1 MLTLPLYYL
10 APVSYYSRIY
20 RAMAEGDTF
29 TFNTDDRWEKQTLRS
44 RCYIAGPQGRM
55 MLTVPVKKAPSN
67 SPFGGE
73 SQPERNNME
82 AALSAALPQRGSG
95 KGALRTTEIL
105 LSDHGNWRHQHWN
118 ALVSSYRQSAFFD
131 YYADAFKPHY
141 EAGRYDTLWQFNMAL
156 HRVVMDAL
164 ELENVV
170 EIAKK
175 RDETAY
181 YQVFASRTGFL
192 PDLSIVDLLFNMGPE
207 ARLYL

>member
-20 RAMAEGDTF
+20 RAMAVGDTF

-55 MLTVPVKKAPSN
+55 MLTIPIKKAPSN
-67 SPFGGE
+67 SPFGGGPCPV
-73 SQPERNNME
+73 SDSTS
-82 AALSAALPQRGSG
+82 ALSAALPQRGSWE
-95 KGALRTTEIL
+95 GAL

-118 ALVSSYRQSAFFD
+118 ALVSSYKQSAFFD

-141 EAGRYDTLWQFNMAL
+141 EAGRYATLWQFNMAL

-192 PDLSIVDLLFNMGPE
+192 ADLSIVDLLFNMGPE